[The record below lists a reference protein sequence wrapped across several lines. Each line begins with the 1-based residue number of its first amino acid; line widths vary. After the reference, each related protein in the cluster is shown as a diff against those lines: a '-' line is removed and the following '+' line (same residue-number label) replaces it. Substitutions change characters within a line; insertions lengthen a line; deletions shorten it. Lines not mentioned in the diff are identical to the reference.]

1 MNCLLYCI
9 IYDLLSLPSRPSLE
23 TPCRLAR
30 GKSGGG
36 METIHLHYP
45 FSLLKRF
52 LQSPPSISCSITP
65 PPLPRPP
72 WCFFSARCS
81 SPPPEGNAAFPNV
94 VHSKQLREWNYSIW
108 GVDWSQGC
116 FHAACARTFPWRCG
130 GRCLHCP
137 LLLESGIHQRK
148 STFAPQTFP
157 SHRSGGGQQPRT
169 NSGTMFLESNLSCI
183 TNYSSFLR
191 LTREVLH
198 HLTPTCYSGVP
209 GLETKRIQ
217 EAETTFRHR
226 WDYRWAG
233 GPAWLAVIN
242 WFYHSTQTPIY
253 FSTVSHHGAE
263 LVQGNCRSIFKNTS
277 YDDCFLLGSQKWPK
291 TISLTI
297 TFGTL
302 TLILRLK
309 VTTFLHSP

>member
-23 TPCRLAR
+23 TPCWLAR

-45 FSLLKRF
+45 FSLWF
-52 LQSPPSISCSITP
+52 LQSPPSISCSIIP
-65 PPLPRPP
+65 PSSLLS

-94 VHSKQLREWNYSIW
+94 VYSKQLREWNYSIW

-130 GRCLHCP
+130 GRCLHCH
-137 LLLESGIHQRK
+137 LLLESGINQRK

-169 NSGTMFLESNLSCI
+169 RSGTMFLKSNLPCI

-198 HLTPTCYSGVP
+198 HLTPTCSSGVP
-209 GLETKRIQ
+209 GLETKWIQ

-226 WDYRWAG
+226 WDHRWAG
-233 GPAWLAVIN
+233 GPAWLAVIYSD
-242 WFYHSTQTPIY
+242 FIRAHKHPFIY
-253 FSTVSHHGAE
+253 FSTVSHQHGAE
-263 LVQGNCRSIFKNTS
+263 LVQGNCTSILKKNTFH
-277 YDDCFLLGSQKWPK
+277 DDCYHLSSQKLPK
-291 TISLTI
+291 AISLTI
-297 TFGTL
+297 IFGTL
-302 TLILRLK
+302 TLVLGLSW
-309 VTTFLHSP
+309 V